1 MEDLL
6 NSVNVVA
13 QHDHDTF
20 LILGFLRR
28 AQKALLTAFSEYNL
42 KPTKYHP
49 DYAHIKG
56 NKRVNYLFYSNWDGL
71 PNNSKNILI

>member
-13 QHDHDTF
+13 QHDYETF

-28 AQKALLTAFSEYNL
+28 EQKALLSAFSQYNL
-42 KPTKYHP
+42 RATKYHP